1 MVSWTKLE
9 ASLRHGCRVGR
20 KNVRDSKLKHK
31 EFEDAVI
38 TKFKEIREAG
48 HRCTWK
54 ELQLM
59 ALDLPLL
66 RTPRTRHPHG
76 TRRCFTVYSLPLAVP
91 PRPPPCKTALA
102 CPRQVTHQAQQLPA
116 QHLLRWQQFLGQ
128 VIVTRREELA
138 ARRILRRRARV
149 QETGEDFPLSAIIN
163 GDQIPV
169 WVDSTGK
176 FTLDFQGNK
185 SINLKTTGRCAGAGG
200 RARRRAPHG
209 QGGAIVSGVLT
220 RFFDMIIWFSH

>member
-1 MVSWTKLE
+1 ML
-9 ASLRHGCRVGR
+9 CR
-20 KNVRDSKLKHK
+20 
-31 EFEDAVI
+31 
-38 TKFKEIREAG
+38 
-48 HRCTWK
+48 
-54 ELQLM
+54 
-59 ALDLPLL
+59 LDQPLL

-76 TRRCFTVYSLPLAVP
+76 TPRCFTVYSLPLAVP

-185 SINLKTTGRCAGAGG
+185 SVNLKTTGRCAGAGG

-209 QGGAIVSGVLT
+209 QGGRLRAE
-220 RFFDMIIWFSH
+220 F